1 MTSVNVLH
9 YDAFSPIPGKGNPA
23 GVVLDADGL
32 TDEQMQQ
39 IAARVGFNETTFVCR
54 SERADAKLRYFTPGH
69 EMDLC
74 GHATMAS
81 LYALH
86 TRNLLDKEEASIETR
101 AGILPVELLR
111 ESDPSG
117 EQDYLVMRMRQGR
130 PEFVPFEGDE
140 EALLASIGLTAD
152 DRDERYPIV
161 YGSTGIWTLLLPIRD
176 LEAFSRMKPRN
187 AEFPG
192 VLKQNPRASL
202 HPFCSDTFDPSARM
216 HARHFSSPYSGTI
229 EDPVT
234 GTATGVMG
242 AYALTYL
249 EPESRHTAFVVEQGL
264 EMGRN
269 GRAKVEAWRTDN
281 GETEIKVSGRAVYVG
296 ELAIEI
302 E

>member
-1 MTSVNVLH
+1 MTVVNVLH

-23 GVVLDADGL
+23 GIVLDADEL

-54 SERADAKLRYFTPGH
+54 SKRADAKLRYFTPGH
-69 EMDLC
+69 EMNLC

-81 LYALH
+81 LYALY

-101 AGILPVELLR
+101 AGILPVELR
-111 ESDPSG
+111 HESDPSG
-117 EQDYLVMRMRQGR
+117 EQDYLVMRMRQGS

-140 EALLASIGLTAD
+140 EALLASIGLTAA

-176 LEAFSRMKPRN
+176 LEAFSRMMPHN

-202 HPFCSDTFDPSARM
+202 HPFCLDTFDPAARM
-216 HARHFSSPYSGTI
+216 HARHFSSPYSGTV

-249 EPESRHTAFVVEQGL
+249 EPEAPHATFVVEQGL
-264 EMGRN
+264 EMGRS
-269 GRAKVEAWRTDN
+269 GRAKVEAQRLEN
-281 GETEIKVSGRAVYVG
+281 GEMEIKVSGRAVYVG

>member
-1 MTSVNVLH
+1 MNTVNVLH

-23 GVVLDADGL
+23 GIVLDADGL
-32 TDEQMQQ
+32 TDEQMQR
-39 IAARVGFNETTFVCR
+39 IAARVGFNETTFICR
-54 SERADAKLRYFTPGH
+54 SEQADAKLRYFTPGH

-81 LYALH
+81 LYALY

-101 AGILPVELLR
+101 AGILPVELLH

-117 EQDYLVMRMRQGR
+117 EQDYLTMRMRQG
-130 PEFVPFEGDE
+130 PAEFIPFEGDE
-140 EALLASIGLTAD
+140 EALLASIGLTAA

-161 YGSTGIWTLLLPIRD
+161 YGSTGIWTLLLPIRG
-176 LEAFSRMKPRN
+176 LEAFSRMTPRN

-202 HPFCSDTFDPSARM
+202 HPFCLDTFDPAARM
-216 HARHFSSPYSGTI
+216 HARHFSSPYSGTV

-249 EPESRHTAFVVEQGL
+249 EPESPRTAFVVEQGL
-264 EMGRN
+264 EMGKN
-269 GRAKVEAWRTDN
+269 GRAKVEAQRLDAS
-281 GETEIKVSGRAVYVG
+281 GMEIKVSGRAVYVG
-296 ELAIEI
+296 EFAIEI